1 MVLHKQKIPL
11 FAAKDEKKEVIEVKR
26 PQLRV
31 LFDETRE
38 PNKWVND
45 MRSRFLLILTSN
57 NFTVNRLTQG
67 PINYTA
73 LREFDIFVMG
83 ASSTGESTLSPTELR
98 TLGQFVQ
105 EGRGL
110 LLVGNQFVGSEKDY
124 NFALANMF
132 GLSFHDVVEDEKFH
146 ANPDTDT
153 WSWAP
158 ILNLI
163 VSHPITKDV
172 YNVVFPRSAS
182 LTLSLNAEPIV
193 FSNTTS
199 NPPCAP
205 VMGITQYGKGKV
217 VALGSE
223 ALLTDD
229 EKSGVPSKDNEKLI
243 LNLFNWY
250 PSWKTCPNCNFQSP
264 PSTIYCPQCK
274 KQIAG

>member
-11 FAAKDEKKEVIEVKR
+11 FAAKEEKKVITEVKR

-45 MRSRFLLILTSN
+45 VRSRFLLILTSN

-83 ASSTGESTLSPTELR
+83 ASSTGASTLTPTELR

-110 LLVGNQFVGSEKDY
+110 LLVGNQFVNTEKDY

-132 GLSFHDVVEDEKFH
+132 GLSFHDVVEDKKMH

-153 WSWAP
+153 WVWAP
-158 ILNLI
+158 ILN
-163 VSHPITKDV
+163 
-172 YNVVFPRSAS
+172 
-182 LTLSLNAEPIV
+182 
-193 FSNTTS
+193 
-199 NPPCAP
+199 
-205 VMGITQYGKGKV
+205 
-217 VALGSE
+217 
-223 ALLTDD
+223 
-229 EKSGVPSKDNEKLI
+229 
-243 LNLFNWY
+243 
-250 PSWKTCPNCNFQSP
+250 
-264 PSTIYCPQCK
+264 
-274 KQIAG
+274 